1 VLEINVPDTGKVTF
15 AGPGGALWLDRPS
28 IFKGKVANFGAQE
41 SIDLPDMPFGA
52 HTTLGYL

>member
-41 SIDLPDMPFGA
+41 SIDLPGMPFGA